1 MPELSGDAG
10 ADAGRIY
17 EVAPVV
23 WYPTRSESSTSPE
36 RRRFRQIGG
45 RRRLAVSDQSR
56 RGHPSASAYRDEC
69 HRGGT
74 FSTGRIEWDWIGTY
88 EACFL
93 QPFFVLRPGIV
104 SPLGGNDHH
113 HRHQCCRWW
122 TAFIIIHHQLAN
134 DDHSARRQSIK
145 ALAHDCA
152 VLVW

>member
-74 FSTGRIEWDWIGTY
+74 FSRLTSCQQRRIFITPGTMRLSWY
-88 EACFL
+88 WRSSLER
-93 QPFFVLRPGIV
+93 QTPRPAPA
-104 SPLGGNDHH
+104 SAPPKND
-113 HRHQCCRWW
+113 
-122 TAFIIIHHQLAN
+122 
-134 DDHSARRQSIK
+134 
-145 ALAHDCA
+145 
-152 VLVW
+152 